1 MPTLIARNLDV
12 LMRRENTNP
21 TKLEKETKVPQPT
34 IHRILSGESKDPRTG
49 TLQPLADYFGVS
61 VSDLRVVDLSASG
74 TGEPRQTGATISI
87 KTDEMP
93 DHIHAIPLLNAH
105 GSMGGGAYPDATEYT
120 IAEIDVTE
128 TWLRQTLPTISAP
141 ANLRLMTGLGDSMTP
156 TYRNGDTLFVDT
168 GVKTIDIDGVFVFE
182 FKDVVYVKRVQRVP
196 DGLKIIS
203 DNKQYDPF
211 TIEREKYPEIMV
223 YGRVH
228 GALEYKGF

>member
-1 MPTLIARNLDV
+1 MKT
-12 LMRRENTNP
+12 
-21 TKLEKETKVPQPT
+21 
-34 IHRILSGESKDPRTG
+34 
-49 TLQPLADYFGVS
+49 LADRLKYARQQCKLSQTELAKKSDVSQGLIGQLERGENEGTKHIAKIANALGVDAFWLTDGIG
-61 VSDLRVVDLSASG
+61 V
-74 TGEPRQTGATISI
+74 GEPRPTGATISI
-87 KTDEMP
+87 KTDGMP